1 MNDKL
6 NYLSETKS
14 AIKDA
19 ISAKGVSVSEN
30 DTFRSYAN
38 KIQEI
43 SSSSL
48 SGDICDIG
56 LALHVD
62 ETNGLRRLL
71 NGSIVSINKNT
82 QAFLAKL
89 KEIQLEQPDLFVTEE
104 QWQATKTA
112 NDKGLVNSFV
122 INEDAGTIRLP
133 NFPDYVVSNVTAKS
147 SSTSTP
153 SGTLTVNVL
162 GNGKVLGLYS
172 AKNSAI
178 TLKSWSDGAEL
189 DTKTKL
195 GHALPTSEVSGFNRP
210 TNGYPV
216 GVAKSAANSGLTGN
230 VDIGSGKV
238 VTTTST
244 TTSLNTE
251 IRYKYFIIV
260 NTGQTTT
267 SNITNE
273 AELNNPF
280 TYGMSQYFK
289 GDMSNLSWLKSLG
302 QYTPKADYSNFYT
315 WVLTNARNN
324 ISGFK
329 LSTASDI
336 TDYDFV
342 VNDTDET
349 FRLPLKNGQEG
360 MFANAAVP
368 TGYNLYYY
376 VGVTVQ
382 NEGLI
387 NAGKLSEGMA
397 ELRASKSDKPVW
409 TISDFVISNYVAV
422 GSTTVDISSSIPDDD
437 YGYELLVR
445 NRMQNSSN
453 NANNVYQRVSIDG
466 KVQFEHI
473 SDGTAN
479 DSSMA
484 GVIYLPPHVRSITLT
499 NTGTSN
505 QAANSRT
512 FSCYGYK
519 RIDV

>member
-1 MNDKL
+1 M
-6 NYLSETKS
+6 
-14 AIKDA
+14 
-19 ISAKGVSVSEN
+19 
-30 DTFRSYAN
+30 
-38 KIQEI
+38 
-43 SSSSL
+43 
-48 SGDICDIG
+48 
-56 LALHVD
+56 
-62 ETNGLRRLL
+62 
-71 NGSIVSINKNT
+71 
-82 QAFLAKL
+82 
-89 KEIQLEQPDLFVTEE
+89 
-104 QWQATKTA
+104 
-112 NDKGLVNSFV
+112 
-122 INEDAGTIRLP
+122 
-133 NFPDYVVSNVTAKS
+133 VSNVTAKS

-172 AKNSAI
+172 TKNSNI

-189 DTKTKL
+189 DTKTAL
-195 GHALPTSEVSGFNRP
+195 GHELPTSEVSGFNRP
-210 TNGYPV
+210 TGGYPV
-216 GVAKSAANSGLTGN
+216 GVAKSAAKSGLTGN
-230 VDIGSGKV
+230 VNISSGKV
-238 VTTTST
+238 TTVTST

-315 WVLTNARNN
+315 WVLTNARNS
-324 ISGFK
+324 IFGFK

-360 MFANAAVP
+360 MFADGVKGNTTDPWESGMVVDVKVP

-445 NRMQNSSN
+445 NHTQNSSN
-453 NANNVYQRVSIDG
+453 NANNVNQRVYIDG